1 MHCWCV
7 VTDSKRFR
15 TSKNHDD
22 YAPDDATQDDGEYG
36 IFVIAYLMFVRN
48 TNVGLYFRLQTSPRS
63 VIMNDS
69 DGDSK
74 APAWGMMVTVVG
86 VMMMMMSMITDD
98 SLNMPLNFFIVLEAA
113 EIILWLELYAV

>member
-1 MHCWCV
+1 
-7 VTDSKRFR
+7 
-15 TSKNHDD
+15 
-22 YAPDDATQDDGEYG
+22 
-36 IFVIAYLMFVRN
+36 
-48 TNVGLYFRLQTSPRS
+48 
-63 VIMNDS
+63 MNDS